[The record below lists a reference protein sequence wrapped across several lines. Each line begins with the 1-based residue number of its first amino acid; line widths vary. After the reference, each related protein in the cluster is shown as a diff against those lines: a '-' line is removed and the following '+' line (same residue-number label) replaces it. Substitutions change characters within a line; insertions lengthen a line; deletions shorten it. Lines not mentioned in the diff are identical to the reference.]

1 MSDLKIKPNS
11 SMHSKSSTEDIDKKL
26 VNLDQILDFYIQD
39 IKLDKVPKDLKPQ
52 SPFNQNPSL
61 SSSLTSTTT
70 PLKTSTSFPLTIQEL
85 LLTINRD
92 KMLIEDIRS
101 EELRKSQSEYSFL
114 LYKNPH
120 ELEMLKNEIK
130 FSLKT
135 QRNSQLEKEK
145 KNFED
150 KLEDL
155 DRLKDEYTKKKNLV
169 ICMYDK
175 LIEKEALLDQ
185 KEKDFRMSRIA
196 FDRHRML
203 WENEVTSNTKILEE
217 GSYMKFDSLSPERI
231 QVKPSNRIKPGTPLP
246 NFRQFKEIKG
256 NNVNSRLIVGHK
268 RTDSYSSLTFNE
280 LQEELKNKEIELEKC
295 KSTGG
300 FDTSKL
306 EVQIDQMQNRL
317 AILRGEKAMTESIK
331 TSKLVNSMVF
341 KDFISKSVH

>member
-1 MSDLKIKPNS
+1 MSDLKIKPHS
-11 SMHSKSSTEDIDKKL
+11 SLHSKSSTEDIDKKI
-26 VNLDQILDFYIQD
+26 VNLDQILDIYIQD
-39 IKLDKVPKDLKPQ
+39 LKLDKMPEILKPQ
-52 SPFNQNPSL
+52 SPNNLNLNPKSA
-61 SSSLTSTTT
+61 TSTTT
-70 PLKTSTSFPLTIQEL
+70 SSIPPTCFPVTTQEL
-85 LLTINRD
+85 LLIINRD

-101 EELRKSQSEYSFL
+101 EELRKSESEHEFL

-120 ELEMLKNEIK
+120 ELELLKNEIK

-169 ICMYDK
+169 ICMYEK
-175 LIEKEALLDQ
+175 LVEKEALLEQ

-203 WENEVTSNTKILEE
+203 WENEVTNNTGILEE
-217 GSYMKFDSLSPERI
+217 GSCIKFDSLSPERI
-231 QVKPSNRIKPGTPLP
+231 QVRPANRTKPGTPLP
-246 NFRQFKEIKG
+246 NFRQFKEIRGKNENFG
-256 NNVNSRLIVGHK
+256 VRHK
-268 RTDSYSSLTFNE
+268 RTDSYSNLTFKE
-280 LQEELKNKEIELEKC
+280 LQEELKNKEIELEKVRNVVG
-295 KSTGG
+295 S
-300 FDTSKL
+300 DTSKL

-331 TSKLVNSMVF
+331 TSKLVNSIVF
-341 KDFISKSVH
+341 KDFISKTVH